1 MLRPICYNIPEG
13 KSEQEA
19 LSDEL
24 LEALAGVFQGVT
36 HAFGDNAILY
46 RLDIGRVYE
55 SVKSGDLVVAGQFVD
70 RSDGEVFDFEINQG
84 TGKVGYKSTGDFLDQ
99 QSLSGFLGEKVGNND
114 NGSES
119 SDSGL
124 YPFDLLLQAIN
135 EESSEAYQS
144 PFASKLRKDLDFL
157 GALSALMY
165 HAGATIE
172 AQPLYTGLHSYAIK
186 YALRGLRL
194 FSQSIGSLQGE
205 DAGKAA
211 EAWVDEHG
219 LDFAAAVI
227 KEFSSRRCA
236 RFQESI
242 QAEDQDG
249 IQELKTLVEEALG
262 MAMATTT
269 DLIKSVVDANDYRA
283 GDVQATLA
291 AAIEEYC
298 PIDNSEGY
306 NAVENARQLSAEWQE
321 VVTRSGCTEDLSMQ
335 ALGLPSPVTI
345 PREQGGAQAQQ
356 IEATAEEDSEGDQ
369 IREGERIFYVNVGEG
384 PSRNWDDCRQFGFL
398 AAGGGRKWSKQ
409 LEKIKTGDTVI
420 AYLKGYG
427 YVGIGKV
434 TATATPATK
443 FMVNGVP
450 IKELPLINDTIRS
463 IKRFSK
469 ENGEYLIG
477 VHWQAAVA
485 REQAAWQAN
494 AGLYTTALV
503 CASLGNQP
511 ATISFAKHQLLNTSH
526 AHIVDPSQGFEDSKY
541 GSHPSHANVE
551 ISRIESSVMESATQQ
566 TPLTCE
572 SAIMSLKAALIKAEE
587 DDLDT
592 DDVMRGFT
600 NLEWQSDDEF
610 LDFFEQVSIEIAQS
624 ASRDPDQETAE
635 IFGRPIYYGLSL
647 GSPYFSLWEQ
657 AYKTSSPR
665 LTEMINIEEWE
676 TDIAREIEELSL
688 IMMMPLAAA
697 YEQPIFESLRN
708 RVVIDPSDAEEEF
721 LGYVA
726 AALAPGYFEGTLP
739 PEILNIPSARVLCE
753 ILEDWSQYRDL
764 WNPSNIE
771 EFLSSKD
778 SANYISKEVK
788 GLIARVLKGDD
799 PYNQDEW
806 ERHREEYWTDDEV
819 DEVLRLCA

>member
-1 MLRPICYNIPEG
+1 MIRPICYNIPEG

-24 LEALAGVFQGVT
+24 LEALEGVFQGVT
-36 HAFGDNAILY
+36 HAFGDNAVLY

-99 QSLSGFLGEKVGNND
+99 QSLSGFLGEIAGEND

-119 SDSGL
+119 SDSGP

-144 PFASKLRKDLDFL
+144 PFASKLRKDLDYL

-165 HAGATIE
+165 HAGVTIE

-194 FSQSIGSLQGE
+194 FSQSIGSLKGE

-219 LDFAAAVI
+219 LDFAAVVI
-227 KEFSSRRCA
+227 KEFSSRRCV
-236 RFQESI
+236 RFEESI

-249 IQELKTLVEEALG
+249 IQELKALVEEAIG

-269 DLIKSVVDANDYRA
+269 DLIKSVVEADDYRA
-283 GDVQATLA
+283 GDVQGTLA

-335 ALGLPSPVTI
+335 ALGLPSAQTI
-345 PREQGGAQAQQ
+345 PSEQGGMQAPQ
-356 IEATAEEDSEGDQ
+356 IEATTEEDSEDDQ
-369 IREGERIFYVNVGEG
+369 NREGERIFYVNVGEG

-434 TATATPATK
+434 TTTATPATK

-450 IKELPLINDTIRS
+450 IKELSLINDTIRS

-477 VHWQAAVA
+477 VDWEVAVA
-485 REQAAWQAN
+485 REHAAWKAN

-503 CASLGNQP
+503 CASLQNQP
-511 ATISFAKHQLLNTSH
+511 TTLSFVNQEL
-526 AHIVDPSQGFEDSKY
+526 
-541 GSHPSHANVE
+541 
-551 ISRIESSVMESATQQ
+551 VMQ
-566 TPLTCE
+566 
-572 SAIMSLKAALIKAEE
+572 
-587 DDLDT
+587 
-592 DDVMRGFT
+592 
-600 NLEWQSDDEF
+600 
-610 LDFFEQVSIEIAQS
+610 AQ
-624 ASRDPDQETAE
+624 PT
-635 IFGRPIYYGLSL
+635 
-647 GSPYFSLWEQ
+647 
-657 AYKTSSPR
+657 
-665 LTEMINIEEWE
+665 
-676 TDIAREIEELSL
+676 
-688 IMMMPLAAA
+688 
-697 YEQPIFESLRN
+697 
-708 RVVIDPSDAEEEF
+708 V
-721 LGYVA
+721 
-726 AALAPGYFEGTLP
+726 
-739 PEILNIPSARVLCE
+739 
-753 ILEDWSQYRDL
+753 
-764 WNPSNIE
+764 NP
-771 EFLSSKD
+771 
-778 SANYISKEVK
+778 
-788 GLIARVLKGDD
+788 
-799 PYNQDEW
+799 
-806 ERHREEYWTDDEV
+806 
-819 DEVLRLCA
+819 

>member
-24 LEALAGVFQGVT
+24 LEALEGVFQGVT
-36 HAFGDNAILY
+36 HAFGDNAVLY

-55 SVKSGDLVVAGQFVD
+55 SVQSGDLVVAGQFVD

-99 QSLSGFLGEKVGNND
+99 QSLSGFLGEIAGEDD

-144 PFASKLRKDLDFL
+144 PFASKLRKDLDYL

-194 FSQSIGSLQGE
+194 FSQSIGSIQSE
-205 DAGKAA
+205 EAGKAA

-219 LDFAAAVI
+219 LDFASAVV
-227 KEFSSRRCA
+227 KEFSARRCV

-249 IQELKTLVEEALG
+249 IQELKTLVEEAIG

-269 DLIKSVVDANDYRA
+269 DLIKSVVEADDYRA

-335 ALGLPSPVTI
+335 ALGLPSAQTI
-345 PREQGGAQAQQ
+345 PSEQGGVKAPQ
-356 IEATAEEDSEGDQ
+356 IEATAEEDSEDDQ
-369 IREGERIFYVNVGEG
+369 NREGERIFYVNVGEG

-477 VHWQAAVA
+477 VDWEVTVE
-485 REQAAWQAN
+485 RDKAAWRAN
-494 AGLYTTALV
+494 AGLFTTALV
-503 CASLGNQP
+503 CASLRNQP
-511 ATISFAKHQLLNTSH
+511 STVLFASNHFRVPPIQMPTKQADPGSHGDDSWNLFQASLLAFLNSYTAETSDSQVVVAANQLLKLCPRGLNRQDIEMAKKIMEIMPSDLQEKLASATSRLITVH
-526 AHIVDPSQGFEDSKY
+526 NRQPEDSPVSASNSSFFFVGICQNLSDYDKRY
-541 GSHPSHANVE
+541 DLLEDYVENGDYWSLDDLVGNKIASNAYEADNFWSLLVWEDLSDWARAWLLNRNEVGITPDDRSEFLLTYIGDSCRLGNESLEAICKGISDGSGGYSDHSIHV
-551 ISRIESSVMESATQQ
+551 
-566 TPLTCE
+566 
-572 SAIMSLKAALIKAEE
+572 LKSFLGCDFEPAAEE
-587 DDLDT
+587 
-592 DDVMRGFT
+592 
-600 NLEWQSDDEF
+600 NN
-610 LDFFEQVSIEIAQS
+610 
-624 ASRDPDQETAE
+624 
-635 IFGRPIYYGLSL
+635 YGV
-647 GSPYFSLWEQ
+647 
-657 AYKTSSPR
+657 
-665 LTEMINIEEWE
+665 
-676 TDIAREIEELSL
+676 EELQEYFDSL
-688 IMMMPLAAA
+688 SEYSISSCRKILG
-697 YEQPIFESLRN
+697 
-708 RVVIDPSDAEEEF
+708 ID
-721 LGYVA
+721 
-726 AALAPGYFEGTLP
+726 
-739 PEILNIPSARVLCE
+739 
-753 ILEDWSQYRDL
+753 
-764 WNPSNIE
+764 
-771 EFLSSKD
+771 
-778 SANYISKEVK
+778 
-788 GLIARVLKGDD
+788 
-799 PYNQDEW
+799 
-806 ERHREEYWTDDEV
+806 
-819 DEVLRLCA
+819 